1 MRPFPLF
8 VVVAFALAVLIAAT
22 GPALLA
28 QESRASL
35 LGRVTD
41 STGGVILGAEIK
53 ATNLMTGT
61 SAEALTNDSGNYQIL
76 YLLPG
81 RYKVTITQTG
91 FRQFVR
97 EDIELR
103 VADTVRVDAV
113 LEVGEV
119 SETVVVSGQTPLLE
133 STSASLGQV
142 LDARR
147 MQELPI
153 RDGSPVELV
162 GLAAGVVNTTDLRL
176 RKPAFNNGLSQIAT
190 DGAAQ
195 YSNEFAIDGVPN
207 TANNRVAYSP
217 PASAVGE
224 FRVQTSTYDASL
236 GHTIGAVVNM
246 ISSSGTNDFHGEG
259 HEWVRNSALD
269 ANSFFDNR
277 AGNKKKV
284 YQDNRFGFSLG
295 GPVLIPGLY
304 NGKNRTFWFFTFE
317 ANPFEVPR
325 SQTFT
330 VPTAKQLAGDFSD
343 LLKLGPNYQI
353 FDPATTRPAPE
364 SGRFMRD
371 PLQGNLIPADRIDP
385 VAKKILSYW
394 PQPNLPGTSDGGNNY
409 QVPDLVDIETYRT
422 YSGRVDHNITDRHR
436 VYFRFSWDY
445 WQEEKRHWYHNIAN
459 GIFLNRNNRL
469 GTIDDVYTFSP
480 SVVLNVRYGY
490 TRQLF
495 PQRRRSAGLDLKT
508 LGFSDSLVNS
518 IPAGKGVF
526 PRITFNTY
534 SGGFGEYEGTGDG
547 YFNTDLHSI
556 AGTLSWLKGNHSLRF
571 GSEGRAYRENSGN
584 FPTDYAPRFNFAE
597 NWTRGPRDNS
607 PVAKRGQD
615 LASFLMGYLTPNAN
629 TLMSVSSTY
638 AEQSTWMSFFIHDD
652 WKVSRK
658 LTVNIGL
665 RYELDNPT
673 TERFDRMTSGFDFVT
688 PLPIEADVRAAYAAK
703 PIPEIPADQFRVRG
717 GLLFAGVDG
726 RGRGLWERDNRNIMP
741 RIGLAYQVDSRT
753 VLRAGYGIFF
763 DTLGVNRADANQNG
777 YSRQTLIVPSL
788 DNGQTFV
795 ASFAD
800 PLPNGLLQPLGNSLG
815 LMTDLGNAISF
826 GYVYPRNPYASR
838 WSMGL
843 QRELPGQFVVEA
855 SYVGNRGVALP
866 VSTSLNALPGVY
878 LSKSP
883 TRDDATNNFL
893 TSSVN
898 NPFYPL
904 LPGTTLA
911 GKTVQRQQLLRPYP
925 QFGNITALT
934 TAGASWFHS
943 LQTRL
948 ERRMANGFTVSGA
961 YTFGKSMEATSYLN
975 PSDLFLEK
983 VISANDR
990 THVFNAHGIYEL
1002 PFGRGRALGNT
1013 WHPVLNH
1020 ALGGWQVSAICR
1032 SQSGAPLQFG
1042 DFVVRTS
1049 IDDAVL
1055 PKDERSISRWFNT
1068 EAFDKDPNHRLVSH
1082 QRALSTRFGQ
1092 LRGPGYILWDV
1103 SALKNFRL
1111 SEEVTFQLRVE
1122 AYNAFNRASF
1132 QAPATGDAT
1141 SSTFGTISSQNG
1153 LPRQFQLA
1161 ARVMF

>member
-1 MRPFPLF
+1 MRLRS
-8 VVVAFALAVLIAAT
+8 VVLALALAVLLAQN

-28 QESRASL
+28 QESRASI
-35 LGRVTD
+35 LGRISD
-41 STGGVILGAEIK
+41 STGGVIPGAEIK

-61 SAEALTNDSGNYQIL
+61 SAEALTNDEGNYQIL
-76 YLLPG
+76 YLVPG
-81 RYKVTITQTG
+81 KYRVLVTMSG
-91 FRQFVR
+91 FKQHIR

-103 VADTVRVDAV
+103 VADALRVDAV

-119 SETVVVSGQTPLLE
+119 SETIVVSGQTAVLE

-195 YSNEFAIDGVPN
+195 YANEFAIDGVPN

-224 FRVQTSTYDASL
+224 FRVQTSTYDAGL

-259 HEWVRNSALD
+259 HEWIRNSALD
-269 ANSFFDNR
+269 ANSFFDNA

-284 YQDNRFGFSLG
+284 YQDNRFGFSMG

-325 SQTFT
+325 SQVLTI
-330 VPTAKQLAGDFSD
+330 PTARQLAGDFSD
-343 LLKLGPNYQI
+343 LLTLGSNYQI
-353 FDPATTRPAPE
+353 YDPATTRPAAE
-364 SGRFMRD
+364 SGRFQRD
-371 PLQGNLIPADRIDP
+371 PLAGNLIPPDRISP
-385 VAKKILSYW
+385 VAKKIMAYW
-394 PQPNLPGTSDGGNNY
+394 PQPNLPGTSDGGSNY
-409 QVPDLVDIETYRT
+409 QVPDLVDIETYRI
-422 YSGRVDHNITDRHR
+422 YSGRVDHNISDRHR
-436 VYFRFSWDY
+436 LYFRFSFDY
-445 WQEEKRHWYHNIAN
+445 WEEEKRHWYHNIAN

-469 GTIDDVYTFSP
+469 GTIDDVYVFSP
-480 SVVLNVRYGY
+480 SLVLNVRYGY

-495 PQRRRSAGLDLKT
+495 PQRRRSSGLDLKS
-508 LGFSDSLVNS
+508 LGFSDSLVS
-518 IPAGKGVF
+518 LVPPGKGVF
-526 PRITFNTY
+526 PRITFATY

-547 YFNTDLHSI
+547 HFNTDIHSI
-556 AGTLSWLKGNHSLRF
+556 GGAVSWLKGNHSLRF

-584 FPTDYAPRFNFAE
+584 FPTDYAPQFSFGTT
-597 NWTRGPRDNS
+597 WTNGPKDNS
-607 PVAKRGQD
+607 PAAKRGQD
-615 LASFLMGYLTPNAN
+615 LAAFLMGYLTPNAS
-629 TLMSVSSTY
+629 TFMSVSSTY
-638 AEQSTWMSFFIHDD
+638 AEQSTWMSLFVHDD
-652 WKVSRK
+652 WKISRR
-658 LTVNIGL
+658 LTLNLGL
-665 RYELDNPT
+665 RYELDNST
-673 TERFDRMTSGFDFVT
+673 TERFDRMTSGFDFNT
-688 PLPIEADVRAAYAAK
+688 ALPIEAEVRAAYATK
-703 PIPEIPADQFRVRG
+703 PIAEIPADQFRVRG
-717 GLLFAGVDG
+717 GLLFAGVNG

-741 RIGLAYQVDSRT
+741 RIGLAYQLDSRT

-763 DTLGVNRADANQNG
+763 DTLGVNRVDANQNG
-777 YSRQTLIVPSL
+777 YSRRTLIVPSL

-795 ASFAD
+795 ATFAN
-800 PLPNGLLQPLGNSLG
+800 PLPNGLLQPFGNSLG
-815 LMTDLGNAISF
+815 LMTDVGDAVNF
-826 GYVYPRNPYASR
+826 GYANPRNPYASR
-838 WSMGL
+838 WSLGI
-843 QRELPGQFVVEA
+843 QRELPGHVVVEA

-866 VSTSLNALPGVY
+866 VTRNFNAVPGSY
-878 LSKSP
+878 LSTKP
-883 TRDDATNNFL
+883 TRDNETNSFL
-893 TSSVN
+893 TSAVS

-925 QFGNITALT
+925 QFGAINAVT

-975 PSDLFLEK
+975 DSDWFLEH

-990 THVFNAHGIYEL
+990 THVLSASGIYEL
-1002 PFGRGRALGNT
+1002 PFGRGRLLGSQ

-1020 ALGGWQVSAICR
+1020 AFGGWQISAICR

-1042 DFVVRTS
+1042 NFILKTS
-1049 IDDAVL
+1049 LDDVVL
-1055 PKDERSISRWFNT
+1055 PKDQRTVGRWFNT
-1068 EAFDKDPNHRLVSH
+1068 DAFEKDPNKQLVSN
-1082 QRALSTRFGQ
+1082 RRVLSTRFAGI
-1092 LRGPGYILWDV
+1092 RAPGYILWDV
-1103 SALKNFRL
+1103 SALKNIAIT
-1111 SEEVTFQLRVE
+1111 EEVTLQLRIE
-1122 AYNAFNRASF
+1122 AYNAFNRANF
-1132 QAPATGDAT
+1132 QAPATGTAT
-1141 SSTFGTISSQNG
+1141 SSTFGAITAQNG
-1153 LPRQFQLA
+1153 LARQFQLA

>member
-1 MRPFPLF
+1 MRPLPRCL
-8 VVVAFALAVLIAAT
+8 VLALILAVLFGVT
-22 GPALLA
+22 GQFLLA
-28 QESRASL
+28 QESRASI
-35 LGRVTD
+35 LGRISD
-41 STGGVILGAEIK
+41 PTGGVIPGAEIK
-53 ATNLMTGT
+53 VTNLMTGT
-61 SAEALTNDSGNYQIL
+61 SADALTNDEGNYQIL

-81 RYKVTITQTG
+81 RYKVTVTMAG
-91 FRQFVR
+91 FRQYVQ

-103 VADTVRVDAV
+103 VADALRVDAI
-113 LEVGEV
+113 LQVGEV
-119 SETVVVSGQTPLLE
+119 SETVVVNGQTAVLE

-142 LDARR
+142 LDGRR

-195 YSNEFAIDGVPN
+195 YGNEFAIDGMPN

-259 HEWVRNSALD
+259 HEWIRNSALD
-269 ANSFFDNR
+269 ANSFFDNA

-284 YQDNRFGFSLG
+284 YQDNRFGFSMG

-325 SQTFT
+325 SQVFNI
-330 VPTAKQLAGDFSD
+330 PTAKQLAGDFSD
-343 LLKLGPNYQI
+343 LLKLGSNYQI
-353 FDPATTRPAPE
+353 YDPATTRPAAE
-364 SGRFMRD
+364 SGRFQRD
-371 PLQGNLIPADRIDP
+371 PLQGNIIPADRISP
-385 VAKKILSYW
+385 VAKKIMAYW
-394 PQPNLPGTSDGGNNY
+394 PEPNLPGTSDGGSNY

-422 YSGRVDHNITDRHR
+422 YSGRLDHNLSDRHR
-436 VYFRFSWDY
+436 LFFRFSFDY

-469 GTIDDVYTFSP
+469 GTIDDVYVFSP
-480 SVVLNVRYGY
+480 SMVLNVRYGY

-495 PQRRRSAGLDLKT
+495 PQRRRSSGLDLKS
-508 LGFSDSLVNS
+508 LGFSDSLVNL

-526 PRITFNTY
+526 PRITFATY

-547 YFNTDLHSI
+547 YFNTDIHSVG
-556 AGTLSWLKGNHSLRF
+556 GTLSWLKGNHSFRF

-584 FPTDYAPRFNFAE
+584 FPTDYAPQLNFGTT
-597 NWTRGPRDNS
+597 WTNGPKDNS
-607 PVAKRGQD
+607 PAAKRGQD

-629 TLMSVSSTY
+629 TFMSLSSTY
-638 AEQSTWMSFFIHDD
+638 AEQSTWMSLFFHDD

-658 LTVNIGL
+658 LTLNVGL

-673 TERFDRMTSGFDFVT
+673 TERFDRMTSGFDFMT
-688 PLPIEADVRAAYAAK
+688 SLPIEAQVKAAYAAK
-703 PIPEIPADQFRVRG
+703 PIAEVPADQFRVRG

-726 RGRGLWERDNRNIMP
+726 RERGLWERDNHNIMP
-741 RIGLAYQVDSRT
+741 RIGLAYQIGAST
-753 VLRAGYGIFF
+753 VLRAGYGLFF
-763 DTLGVNRADANQNG
+763 DTLGVNRVDANQNG
-777 YSRQTLIVPSL
+777 YSRQTLIVPSV

-795 ASFAD
+795 ATLAD
-800 PLPNGLLQPLGNSLG
+800 PLPSGLLQPFGNSLG
-815 LMTDLGNAISF
+815 LMTDVGNAIGF
-826 GYVYPRNPYASR
+826 GYVDPRNPYASR
-838 WSMGL
+838 WSLGL
-843 QRELPGQFVVEA
+843 QRELPGQLMVEA

-866 VSTSLNALPGVY
+866 VSRNLNAIPGTY
-878 LSKSP
+878 LSKKT
-883 TRDDATNNFL
+883 TRDDATNSFL
-893 TSSVN
+893 TSAVN

-925 QFGNITALT
+925 QFGGITAVT

-948 ERRMANGFTVSGA
+948 ERRMANGFTISGA
-961 YTFGKSMEATSYLN
+961 YTFGKSMEATAYMTD
-975 PSDLFLEK
+975 SDQFLER

-990 THVFNAHGIYEL
+990 AHVFSASGIYEL
-1002 PFGRGRALGNT
+1002 PFGKGRLLGSN
-1013 WHPVLNH
+1013 WRPALNH
-1020 ALGGWQVSAICR
+1020 AFGGWQFAAICR

-1042 DFVVRTS
+1042 NFIVRTS
-1049 IDDAVL
+1049 IDDVL
-1055 PKDERSISRWFNT
+1055 LPEDQRTVSRWFNT
-1068 EAFDKDPNHRLVSH
+1068 DAFEKDPNKQLVSNL
-1082 QRALSTRFGQ
+1082 RTLSTRFGGI
-1092 LRGPGYILWDV
+1092 RAPGYILWDL
-1103 SALKNFRL
+1103 SALKNFGIT
-1111 SEEVTFQLRVE
+1111 EDVTLQLRVE
-1122 AYNAFNRASF
+1122 AYNALNRANF
-1132 QAPATGDAT
+1132 QAPATGTAS
-1141 SSTFGTISSQNG
+1141 SSTFGAITAQNG